1 MTAVKWALVAKKT
14 AVIVMLISI
23 AGCYRR
29 QDVTNAPEF
38 WGGYVPGAYYQL
50 QTNGVL
56 FKAVH
61 IPGKGDKEQYLLLR
75 NQMVDENNWP
85 SFTNEWSCFTNL
97 AKGTVFRVDK
107 LVREITMAV
116 QWAAYIEVSGTLIIP
131 QVEGVIF
138 LREDFSTPIKFSGDV
153 YTFLSAPNTNLVR
166 RIEKE
171 SVRLE

>member
-1 MTAVKWALVAKKT
+1 MTAVKWNLMAKKV
-14 AVIVMLISI
+14 AAIIMLISVT
-23 AGCYRR
+23 GCYRR
-29 QDVTNAPEF
+29 QDVTSAPEF

-61 IPGKGDKEQYLLLR
+61 ISGKGDKNQYLLLQ
-75 NQMVDENNWP
+75 NKMVDTNNWP
-85 SFTNEWSCFTNL
+85 SFTNEWACFTNL
-97 AKGTVFRVDK
+97 SKGAVFRVDK

-116 QWAAYIEVSGTLIIP
+116 QWAAHIEVSGTLIIP
-131 QVEGVIF
+131 QVEGVVC

-153 YTFLSAPNTNLVR
+153 YTFLSTPDTNLLR